1 MAPKKTNDDFDLY
14 RMPDGA
20 DEFDI
25 FQFSDDELNKADL
38 GHVEDDLDL
47 DSFLDFDE
55 SFEPEDKPETEPVYT
70 PEDEPTEPEAAV
82 LEDEDEFEDELEFA
96 DEPEPPRRKRGLFGL
111 FKKAEPEMDED
122 EPEDEAVEDTPE
134 TVDEPVDEPME
145 VPQTED
151 EDEALEDEPKRPS
164 FWSRLVRRHDPW
176 AEEAEAELPE
186 EALPEED
193 ALEKKPALFR
203 SLFAKKLAPEAADE
217 SQPEDEAET
226 ADEPEDKPEKK
237 SAGAKISFFTR
248 PSPEKEN
255 FDSLM
260 QAKKEEERARRHALT
275 TADNASL
282 AAQLPREPKRDEMLV
297 YDSELDDL
305 DYVDADDMPEAR
317 DYLPIRFR
325 RYGRSGLGGGLM
337 YALFVISLSIIL
349 ACFGWLCAADVLAL
363 SKDEVH
369 AAIVVESYVPSD
381 TDTLNEDGEPVND
394 EGNVIT
400 CNINQV
406 ADALKEND
414 IINFKFLFK
423 IFAKLSHAN
432 TKIDP
437 GTYDVSTTLDYR
449 ALITEMQTGSGSQEV
464 TKITF
469 PEGYRMEQIFELLED
484 NDICDYDDL
493 MEAAAE
499 HDFSYSWLEEDWYLN
514 AKGDPTRLE
523 GYLFPDTYEFYQGEN
538 AINVINRFLLRFHGL
553 LTQDMYQQAENCGIT
568 LHEAVIIASLI
579 EKEAGAEDDRSNFS
593 SVIYNRLHSG
603 WKLQL
608 DSTVNYIKNTSTFNL
623 SYADISIDNPYNTYV
638 YEGLPK
644 GPICSPGLASINAA
658 LNPNSTDY
666 WYWYAY
672 EGVTHFFTNSDDF
685 NSFAEAHPY

>member
-70 PEDEPTEPEAAV
+70 PEDEPMEPEAAV
-82 LEDEDEFEDELEFA
+82 LEDEDEFEDGLEFE

-122 EPEDEAVEDTPE
+122 EPENEAVEDTPE
-134 TVDEPVDEPME
+134 TVDEPVDEPMA
-145 VPQTED
+145 VPQAED
-151 EDEALEDEPKRPS
+151 EAEALEDEPKRPS

-186 EALPEED
+186 EALPDED

-226 ADEPEDKPEKK
+226 ADEPEKK
-237 SAGAKISFFTR
+237 AAGAKISFFTR
-248 PSPEKEN
+248 TSPEKEN

-369 AAIVVESYVPSD
+369 AAIAVESYVPSD

-423 IFAKLSHAN
+423 LFAKLSHAN

>member
-70 PEDEPTEPEAAV
+70 PEDEPMEPEAAV
-82 LEDEDEFEDELEFA
+82 LEDEDEFEDGLEFE

-122 EPEDEAVEDTPE
+122 EPEDEAVEDITE
-134 TVDEPVDEPME
+134 TVDEPEE
-145 VPQTED
+145 VPQAED
-151 EDEALEDEPKRPS
+151 EDEVLEDEPKRPS
-164 FWSRLVRRHDPW
+164 FWSRRVRRHDPW
-176 AEEAEAELPE
+176 AEELEAELPE
-186 EALPEED
+186 EALPDED

-217 SQPEDEAET
+217 PQPEDEAET
-226 ADEPEDKPEKK
+226 ADEPEKK
-237 SAGAKISFFTR
+237 AAGAKISFFTR
-248 PSPEKEN
+248 TSPEKEN

-275 TADNASL
+275 TADNVSL

-423 IFAKLSHAN
+423 LFAKLSHAN

-672 EGVTHFFTNSDDF
+672 EGVTHFFTNGDDF